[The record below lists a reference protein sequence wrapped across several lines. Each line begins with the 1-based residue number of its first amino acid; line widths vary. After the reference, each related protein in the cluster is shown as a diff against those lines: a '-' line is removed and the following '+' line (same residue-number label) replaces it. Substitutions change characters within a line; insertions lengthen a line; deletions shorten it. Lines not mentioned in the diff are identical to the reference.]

1 MVGRGVFWLPDAP
14 LLPEGRKKKK
24 VLSVPN
30 APKNWDY
37 SSLTVNSAKETEPAS
52 DVKHVEM
59 GKGEII
65 MKER

>member
-1 MVGRGVFWLPDAP
+1 M
-14 LLPEGRKKKK
+14 LLCYLKEEKKK

-52 DVKHVEM
+52 DVKHIEM

-65 MKER
+65 MKEH

>member
-1 MVGRGVFWLPDAP
+1 M
-14 LLPEGRKKKK
+14 LLCYLKEEKKK

-52 DVKHVEM
+52 DVKHIEM